1 MIETYFYNS
10 NNGDRLYS
18 ATSMEY
24 WLKRFFTS
32 GVFAGD
38 CQVSLSG
45 AMTLSVAAGF
55 ANLDGKVMRSDEA
68 VEVTVSQADASLQR
82 IDLVVIE
89 RNDTTRE
96 VTIHMVDG
104 TPGGAAPA
112 PVRANGIYQLVL
124 AQVTVPANAV
134 VIQAANIRDT
144 RADSALCGIVAQ
156 AVQSYTF
163 DQFAAQFEA
172 WFDDMRSQMAG
183 DEDALAAL
191 LAQLTDLTPV
201 DIPLTLSGSGWT
213 ADSETGGYSQLIPA
227 ASITYEYQGTTIP
240 YPLTDATEAYCDL
253 DMSGAT
259 AETAAD
265 LEDDWALIGR
275 IAVDATGVTAYCFG
289 DLPSTSV
296 PFTLRVVK
304 KG

>member
-45 AMTLSVAAGF
+45 AMTLNVAAGF
-55 ANLDGKVMRSDEA
+55 ANLDGKVMRCDED
-68 VEVTVSQADASLQR
+68 VELTVSQADGSQAR

-89 RNDTTRE
+89 RNDTSRE

-104 TPGGAAPA
+104 TPGGAAPT
-112 PVRANGIYQLVL
+112 PVRANGVYQLAL
-124 AQVTVPANAV
+124 ARVTVPANAV
-134 VIQAANIRDT
+134 VIQAANIEDT
-144 RADSALCGIVAQ
+144 RADSTLCGIVAQ

-163 DQFAAQFEA
+163 DQFAQQFNA
-172 WFDDMRSQMAG
+172 WFEDMREQMAG
-183 DEDALAAL
+183 DEDPLAAL
-191 LAQLTDLTPV
+191 LAQLVDLTPT
-201 DIPLTLSGSGWT
+201 DIPLSLSASGWT
-213 ADSETGGYSQLIPA
+213 ADATTGGYIQQIPA
-227 ASITYEYQGTTIP
+227 SNITYQSGGSTVP

-253 DMSGAT
+253 DMRTATSAT
-259 AETAAD
+259 ADD

-275 IAVDATGVTAYCFG
+275 ITVGATGLTATCFG
-289 DLPSTSV
+289 DLPASAV
-296 PFTLRVVK
+296 PFILRVVK